1 MNTHTGATLV
11 LGSGG
16 ARGPT
21 WKRLL
26 AALVAAASVAA
37 IAAPSA
43 APAAPAVPGA
53 EPVVLTFPVGEF
65 CAYPIEVAFLDG
77 TRLHDDGSR
86 LFSTGPLS
94 VTVTNLNTG
103 VAETLNASGPTFADG
118 TLTGTALIA
127 QPASRNVGPAFLILN
142 RGRVTFTANNT
153 IKTITGSQIDI
164 CAALT

>member
-1 MNTHTGATLV
+1 MNTHTGTTPV

-16 ARGPT
+16 APGPT
-21 WKRLL
+21 RRRLL
-26 AALVAAASVAA
+26 TALVAAASVAA

-53 EPVVLTFPVGEF
+53 EPVVLTFPANEL
-65 CAYPIEVAFLDG
+65 CAFPIEVALLDG
-77 TRLHDDGSR
+77 TRLHNDGSR

-103 VAETLNASGPTFADG
+103 VAQTFNASGPTFADG
-118 TLTGTALIA
+118 TLTGTSLIA
-127 QPASRNVGPAFLILN
+127 QPASQNVGPAFLILN
-142 RGRVTFTANNT
+142 RGRVTFTANHT